1 MINIRIGSIHMFNSC
16 GGHCN
21 KQEVCVFWILENEI
35 EPASVVRLC
44 GSPVVSEW
52 TIVFSSNRNPTWA
65 GFVVFFGHATGSRD

>member
-1 MINIRIGSIHMFNSC
+1 MFNSC

-52 TIVFSSNRNPTWA
+52 TFVLSSNRNPTWA
-65 GFVVFFGHATGSRD
+65 GFVVFFGHATGNRD